1 LPYML
6 IIGEKEMAEGKL
18 AVRKHGAGDLGEMTI
33 QEFGELLIKEITI

>member
-1 LPYML
+1 ML

-18 AVRKHGAGDLGEMTI
+18 AVRKHGEGDLGVMTL